1 MLGIMNKNELRRLFL
16 HTRAQMPVEE
26 ARAYAGAI
34 HARLLAMPEVAAT
47 PLVLTYVSAKNNE
60 VDTKELIRALLN
72 MGKAVAVPRTM
83 GTGQMEWL
91 RIDSLEE
98 LLPARFGLLE
108 PPDNPSKHIASVVT
122 TVVLVPGLAFTP
134 QGFRIGFGGGYFDRF
149 LCDFPGTSIGLAY
162 DRQITGSFAPESHD
176 VPVRYIVTESQLL
189 SCRPKSVHELDA
201 E

>member
-1 MLGIMNKNELRRLFL
+1 MDKIELRRLFL

-26 ARAYAGAI
+26 VRASAEAI
-34 HARLLAMPEVAAT
+34 HARLLAMPEVAAA

-60 VDTKELIRALLN
+60 VDTKGLIPALLN
-72 MGKAVAVPRTM
+72 MGKAVAVPRTVES
-83 GTGQMEWL
+83 GQMEWL
-91 RIDSLEE
+91 RIEALEE

-108 PPDNPSKHIASVVT
+108 PSDNPSKRIVGAVT

-149 LCDFPGTSIGLAY
+149 LHDFPGTSVGLAY
-162 DRQITGSFAPESHD
+162 DRQITEDFVPEPHD